1 MIRLLFLLHR
11 YLGIA
16 VGVLM
21 ATWCITGV
29 VMMYVSYPNLDERD
43 RLHDLA
49 AIDWSGCCK
58 IAEQALDGASV
69 SDFQLEMLAGRPV
82 LYLRAAKA
90 SRLVDLITGIAISRV
105 SPEQAAAV
113 ARAASVAPVDRD
125 GQGDETRAAIPRLL
139 DVVDY
144 DQWTVSGGFN
154 ADRPLYRFALGDAL
168 GTQVYISSVTGRAVQ
183 ETTARQRFWNW
194 VGAVPH
200 WLYFTELRHR
210 ASLWTQVVIG
220 TSLVGCFLVVTGL
233 YIGMRQFLQRPA
245 GRFSP
250 YEGFNLWHHVA
261 GLVFGVFTLT
271 WILSGLL
278 SMNPWGWLEGAGA
291 GRERAL
297 IRGSIPIS
305 DAAIGSAL
313 EAIAIAHSPGVVAVK
328 MAPFNGRLYFVTS
341 GADRSRQRLSADGM
355 PAPLGAADLAYVTG
369 ILGEKGATGHPEL
382 LNREDNYYFSHH
394 RDTVTLPVYRIV
406 RQDSSGTRYYID
418 AVSGELLGKID
429 RGARGYRWL
438 HEGLHRM
445 DFTAAM
451 RGRPQWDIVML
462 LLMSGV
468 TVVCVTGAYLGYR
481 CLFRQDGARR
491 APQLTSK
498 PRGN

>member
-1 MIRLLFLLHR
+1 MIRFLFLLHR

-16 VGVLM
+16 VGALM
-21 ATWCITGV
+21 AMWCLTGV
-29 VMMYVSYPNLDERD
+29 VMMYVSYPSLAEND
-43 RLHDLA
+43 RLHALP
-49 AIDWSGCCK
+49 AIEWSGCCK
-58 IAEQALDGASV
+58 ISEQALDGRASV
-69 SDFQLEMLAGRPV
+69 GDFRLEMLGGKPV
-82 LYLRAAKA
+82 LDIGTHQAN
-90 SRLVDLITGIAISRV
+90 RLVDLTTGLAVGRL

-113 ARAASVAPVDRD
+113 ARAASLTPGHRD
-125 GQGDETRAAIPRLL
+125 GQADETRAAVPRLL
-139 DVVDY
+139 HVVDY

-154 ADRPLYRFALGDAL
+154 ADRPLYRFALGDAS
-168 GTQVYISSVTGRAVQ
+168 GTQVYISSATGRAVQ

-210 ASLWTQVVIG
+210 ASLWTQVIIVA
-220 TSLVGCFLVVTGL
+220 SLVGCFLVVTGL
-233 YIGMRQFLQRPA
+233 YIGLRQFVQRPA

-250 YEGFNLWHHVA
+250 YERFNLWHHVA

-278 SMNPWGWLEGAGA
+278 SMNPWGWLEGAGT
-291 GRERAL
+291 GRE
-297 IRGSIPIS
+297 
-305 DAAIGSAL
+305 SAL
-313 EAIAIAHSPGVVAVK
+313 LRGTPSVSGAVIRTALDAMAATRPSGAVSIN
-328 MAPFNGRLYFVTS
+328 MAPFNGHLYFVAS
-341 GADRSRQRLSADGM
+341 AADGTRQRLSADGI
-355 PAPLGAADLAYVTG
+355 PAPVSAADLAYAIG
-369 ILGEKGATGHPEL
+369 ILREKGATGHLEL
-382 LNREDNYYFSHH
+382 LNSEDDYYFSHH

-406 RQDSSGTRYYID
+406 SQDSSRTRYYID

-468 TVVCVTGAYLGYR
+468 TVVCATGAYLGYR
-481 CLFRQDGARR
+481 RLFRQDGPRR
-491 APQLTSK
+491 APRL
-498 PRGN
+498 

>member
-21 ATWCITGV
+21 AMWCLTGV
-29 VMMYVSYPNLDERD
+29 VMMYVSYPTLDEKD
-43 RLHDLA
+43 RLHDLT

-58 IAEQALDGASV
+58 IAGQALDGGASV
-69 SDFQLEMLAGRPV
+69 RDFQLEMLAGRPV
-82 LYLRAAKA
+82 LYLSAAQV
-90 SRLVDLITGIAISRV
+90 SRLVDLTTGTVIRRV
-105 SPEQAAAV
+105 SPEQAATV
-113 ARAASVAPVDRD
+113 VRA
-125 GQGDETRAAIPRLL
+125 GDNTGRAGLTRLL
-139 DVVDY
+139 DVIDY

-154 ADRPLYRFALGDAL
+154 SDRPLYRFALGDAV
-168 GTQVYISSVTGRAVQ
+168 GTQVYISSATGRAMQ

-210 ASLWTQVVIG
+210 ASLWTQVVIVA
-220 TSLVGCFLVVTGL
+220 SLVGCFLVVTGL
-233 YIGMRQFLQRPA
+233 YIGLRQLMHRPA

-291 GRERAL
+291 QRERELLRGTPLVNEAE
-297 IRGSIPIS
+297 IRG
-305 DAAIGSAL
+305 AL
-313 EAIAIAHSPGVVAVK
+313 EAIAATRPSGVVSVK
-328 MAPFNGRLYFVTS
+328 MAPFNGHLYFVAA
-341 GADRSRQRLSADGM
+341 GADGSLKRLSADGV
-355 PAPLGAADLAYVTG
+355 PAPLNEGDLKYVTG
-369 ILGEKGATGHPEL
+369 VLGGKGATEHPEL
-382 LNREDNYYFSHH
+382 VNREDDYYFSHH
-394 RDTVTLPVYRIV
+394 RDTVLLPVYRIV
-406 RQDSSGTRYYID
+406 RAEPSATRYYVD
-418 AVSGELLGKID
+418 TVSGELLAKID
-429 RGARGYRWL
+429 RSARGYRWL

-451 RGRPQWDIVML
+451 RGRPQWDILML

-468 TVVCVTGAYLGYR
+468 TMVCVTGTYLGYR
-481 CLFRQDGARR
+481 RLLR
-491 APQLTSK
+491 
-498 PRGN
+498 